1 MGHTV
6 HLPQELKTVMNRLVL
21 LHKRPVPTWGRLES
35 CIAGLGCLYKDEW
48 LAKMVACWSHL
59 AKHRDQQDAIFG
71 GQWLKTVRMVK
82 VTIKRQNLGSKDLF
96 SRNAL
101 VTENFHFF
109 FPRFCFYQTTNFGS
123 WREGSGGDWGE
134 LEPLT
139 GQDRWV
145 ANLDQASWPSACWPS
160 SGPVPS

>member
-1 MGHTV
+1 MR
-6 HLPQELKTVMNRLVL
+6 EA
-21 LHKRPVPTWGRLES
+21 ES
-35 CIAGLGCLYKDEW
+35 CIAGLGCLYMDEW

-101 VTENFHFF
+101 VSENFHIFSPVLF
-109 FPRFCFYQTTNFGS
+109 LSNYELGS
-123 WREGSGGDWGE
+123 WREGSGGD
-134 LEPLT
+134 
-139 GQDRWV
+139 
-145 ANLDQASWPSACWPS
+145 
-160 SGPVPS
+160 